1 MTVIVKDVPTQDY
14 TLLHREGI
22 AGAITTHTWAPGCFP
37 AMQKLV
43 SELVLLPEEPV
54 FLLSSP
60 ALTTHMDTHAVSAC
74 TQRHTS
80 LLLSPCLRPGGDP
93 STETFTTSMTLLT
106 SGGPLILRRNHSI

>member
-14 TLLHREGI
+14 TLLHTEGI
-22 AGAITTHTWAPGCFP
+22 AGAITTHTWAPGCFL

-60 ALTTHMDTHAVSAC
+60 ALTTHTDMHAVSVC
-74 TQRHTS
+74 TRSPAHTDTHFTSS
-80 LLLSPCLRPGGDP
+80 LTLPP
-93 STETFTTSMTLLT
+93 SW
-106 SGGPLILRRNHSI
+106 R